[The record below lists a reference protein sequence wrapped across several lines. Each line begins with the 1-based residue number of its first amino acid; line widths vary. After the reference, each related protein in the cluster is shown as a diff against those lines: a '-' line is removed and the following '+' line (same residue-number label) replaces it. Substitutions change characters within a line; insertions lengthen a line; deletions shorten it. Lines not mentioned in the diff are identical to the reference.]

1 MIMSN
6 QAKINISRKLTMLPV
21 VFNEKMFDDLFDS
34 DFFGGRNPLYGR
46 HAKNL
51 MKTDIREKED
61 GYEMA
66 VDLPGFNKD
75 EIKVEIK
82 DGYMTVS
89 ANKDL
94 DKDEAD
100 KKGRVIRRERYVG
113 TCSRTFYVGD
123 IKPEDVKAKY
133 ESGVLNIVLPKE
145 EQKELPTASTVTIE

>member
-1 MIMSN
+1 
-6 QAKINISRKLTMLPV
+6 MLPV

-89 ANKDL
+89 AKIST
-94 DKDEAD
+94 KM
-100 KKGRVIRRERYVG
+100 KRIRRGMSSAVNVMSAHAAALSMSEISSLRM
-113 TCSRTFYVGD
+113 
-123 IKPEDVKAKY
+123 
-133 ESGVLNIVLPKE
+133 
-145 EQKELPTASTVTIE
+145 

>member
-1 MIMSN
+1 
-6 QAKINISRKLTMLPV
+6 MLPV

-145 EQKELPTASTVTIE
+145 EQKELPTASTPIFCQSERLRASS

>member
-1 MIMSN
+1 
-6 QAKINISRKLTMLPV
+6 MLPV

-100 KKGRVIRRERYVG
+100 KKGR
-113 TCSRTFYVGD
+113 SRTFYVGD

>member
-1 MIMSN
+1 MANVPTIFDESPL
-6 QAKINISRKLTMLPV
+6 NIFDPFD
-21 VFNEKMFDDLFDS
+21 VFSGFKFPDPS
-34 DFFGGRNPLYGR
+34 TTVFG
-46 HAKNL
+46 KNADRL

>member
-1 MIMSN
+1 
-6 QAKINISRKLTMLPV
+6 MLPV

-123 IKPEDVKAKY
+123 IKPEVIMHSSLSHDLFYDYDFLLTWTTDRFQFFVFNDEA
-133 ESGVLNIVLPKE
+133 VI
-145 EQKELPTASTVTIE
+145 

>member
-1 MIMSN
+1 
-6 QAKINISRKLTMLPV
+6 MLPV

-145 EQKELPTASTVTIE
+145 EQKELPTASTVTIKKSTYNN

>member
-1 MIMSN
+1 
-6 QAKINISRKLTMLPV
+6 MLPV

-145 EQKELPTASTVTIE
+145 EQKELPTASTVTIESSAFNS

>member
-1 MIMSN
+1 
-6 QAKINISRKLTMLPV
+6 MLPV

-75 EIKVEIK
+75 EIKVEINV
-82 DGYMTVS
+82 MS
-89 ANKDL
+89 AHAAAL
-94 DKDEAD
+94 SMSEISSL
-100 KKGRVIRRERYVG
+100 RM
-113 TCSRTFYVGD
+113 
-123 IKPEDVKAKY
+123 
-133 ESGVLNIVLPKE
+133 
-145 EQKELPTASTVTIE
+145 

>member
-1 MIMSN
+1 
-6 QAKINISRKLTMLPV
+6 MLPV

-46 HAKNL
+46 DAKNL

>member
-1 MIMSN
+1 
-6 QAKINISRKLTMLPV
+6 MLPV

-100 KKGRVIRRERYVG
+100 KKGVSSAVNVMSAHAAALSMSEISSLRM
-113 TCSRTFYVGD
+113 
-123 IKPEDVKAKY
+123 
-133 ESGVLNIVLPKE
+133 
-145 EQKELPTASTVTIE
+145 

>member
-1 MIMSN
+1 MMMPSIFGEN
-6 QAKINISRKLTMLPV
+6 L
-21 VFNEKMFDDLFDS
+21 FDDFDS
-34 DFFGGRNPLYGR
+34 WFSDPVEKRFFGKKNPLYGK

>member
-1 MIMSN
+1 MMMPSIFGEN
-6 QAKINISRKLTMLPV
+6 L
-21 VFNEKMFDDLFDS
+21 FDDFMN
-34 DFFGGRNPLYGR
+34 DFAFPAFPDVDKTLYGK

>member
-1 MIMSN
+1 
-6 QAKINISRKLTMLPV
+6 MLPV

-133 ESGVLNIVLPKE
+133 ESGVLNIVLTKE
-145 EQKELPTASTVTIE
+145 EQKELPTANTVTIE

>member
-1 MIMSN
+1 MMMPSIFGEN
-6 QAKINISRKLTMLPV
+6 L
-21 VFNEKMFDDLFDS
+21 FDDFMN
-34 DFFGGRNPLYGR
+34 DFAFPAFPDIDKTLYGK

>member
-1 MIMSN
+1 
-6 QAKINISRKLTMLPV
+6 MLPV
-21 VFNEKMFDDLFDS
+21 VFNEKMFDDLFDN

-100 KKGRVIRRERYVG
+100 KKGRVIRRERYARHMQPHFL
-113 TCSRTFYVGD
+113 SRRYQ
-123 IKPEDVKAKY
+123 A
-133 ESGVLNIVLPKE
+133 
-145 EQKELPTASTVTIE
+145 

>member
-1 MIMSN
+1 
-6 QAKINISRKLTMLPV
+6 
-21 VFNEKMFDDLFDS
+21 
-34 DFFGGRNPLYGR
+34 
-46 HAKNL
+46 
-51 MKTDIREKED
+51 
-61 GYEMA
+61 MA

-145 EQKELPTASTVTIE
+145 EQKELPTESTVTIE

>member
-1 MIMSN
+1 MMMPSIFREN
-6 QAKINISRKLTMLPV
+6 L
-21 VFNEKMFDDLFDS
+21 FDDFMN
-34 DFFGGRNPLYGR
+34 DFTFPAFPNVDKELYGK

>member
-1 MIMSN
+1 
-6 QAKINISRKLTMLPV
+6 MLPV

-133 ESGVLNIVLPKE
+133 ESGLRCKASGYDKNVRLPDAGPKRHRPPAVCRQHSQE
-145 EQKELPTASTVTIE
+145 TV

>member
-1 MIMSN
+1 
-6 QAKINISRKLTMLPV
+6 MLPV

-100 KKGRVIRRERYVG
+100 KKGHTRHVHIQHRDEEHIEYYVHLCTHPVI
-113 TCSRTFYVGD
+113 SFFL
-123 IKPEDVKAKY
+123 I
-133 ESGVLNIVLPKE
+133 L
-145 EQKELPTASTVTIE
+145 

>member
-1 MIMSN
+1 MMMPSIFGEN
-6 QAKINISRKLTMLPV
+6 L
-21 VFNEKMFDDLFDS
+21 FDDFMN
-34 DFFGGRNPLYGR
+34 DFRLPAFPDVDKELYGK

-100 KKGRVIRRERYVG
+100 KKGRVIRSERYVG

>member
-1 MIMSN
+1 
-6 QAKINISRKLTMLPV
+6 MLPI

-94 DKDEAD
+94 DKDEED
-100 KKGRVIRRERYVG
+100 KKGRVIRRERYAG

-145 EQKELPTASTVTIE
+145 EQNRKNFRLQARLLSNNRLSTAESHG

>member
-1 MIMSN
+1 
-6 QAKINISRKLTMLPV
+6 MLPV

-75 EIKVEIK
+75 EIRRGVSSAVNVMSAHAAVLSMSEISSLR
-82 DGYMTVS
+82 M
-89 ANKDL
+89 
-94 DKDEAD
+94 
-100 KKGRVIRRERYVG
+100 
-113 TCSRTFYVGD
+113 
-123 IKPEDVKAKY
+123 
-133 ESGVLNIVLPKE
+133 
-145 EQKELPTASTVTIE
+145 

>member
-1 MIMSN
+1 MGSEMCIKR
-6 QAKINISRKLTMLPV
+6 Q
-21 VFNEKMFDDLFDS
+21 KMFDDLFDS

>member
-1 MIMSN
+1 
-6 QAKINISRKLTMLPV
+6 MLPV

-82 DGYMTVS
+82 DGYMT
-89 ANKDL
+89 
-94 DKDEAD
+94 DEAD
-100 KKGRVIRRERYVG
+100 KKGRVLRRERYVG

>member
-1 MIMSN
+1 
-6 QAKINISRKLTMLPV
+6 MLPV

-145 EQKELPTASTVTIE
+145 EQKELPTASTVTIEQSAFNS